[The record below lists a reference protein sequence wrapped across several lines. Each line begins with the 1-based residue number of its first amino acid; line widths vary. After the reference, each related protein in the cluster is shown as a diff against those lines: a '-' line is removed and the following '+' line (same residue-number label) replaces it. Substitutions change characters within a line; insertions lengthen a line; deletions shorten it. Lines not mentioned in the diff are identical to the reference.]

1 MVYDDDRDEPGRD
14 PIWKRHRE
22 KQWGRVDDSSEVD
35 GPMGPASSLVQ
46 GPLPPSRV
54 AWQPL
59 PPEMAAPDE
68 RRDPESDR
76 DEEEIAEPNRIE
88 PIVFERN
95 RPGPERNRPGRG
107 FDFGR

>member
-1 MVYDDDRDEPGRD
+1 
-14 PIWKRHRE
+14 
-22 KQWGRVDDSSEVD
+22 
-35 GPMGPASSLVQ
+35 
-46 GPLPPSRV
+46 
-54 AWQPL
+54 
-59 PPEMAAPDE
+59 MAAPDE